1 MFFSL
6 VISHFNRTPYL
17 CLIISIFLFFSP
29 PALLS
34 ESEQKSD
41 ALVLSIDG
49 TINPAVSDY
58 LRKGLLLAIEQ
69 NASMVI
75 IQMNTPGGL
84 DASMRD
90 MIQEILS
97 SPVAVVTYVSPDG
110 ARAAS
115 AGTYILYAS
124 HVAAMAPATN
134 LGAATP
140 IQIGGLGSSKDEEK
154 DDADEDGKDARS
166 TLERKIINDA
176 SAYIK
181 ALADKHNRNGEW
193 AVQAVQEAVSLTAR
207 EALEL
212 NVINI
217 VADNLEDLLAQLDG
231 FQLVVDGEPVSL
243 MTTEVRLNHF
253 QQSWR
258 YKLLGVI
265 SDPTIAYLLLL
276 LGFYGLIYEL
286 ANPGFFLPGVAGGI
300 SLMLALYALQ
310 LLPVNYSGLALMILG
325 IGFLIGEAFMPS
337 FGTLGIG
344 GIIAFAAGSLILID
358 DQTMRVALP
367 TIIGTTAVSAFFVIL
382 LMSRVAMMRRKRIHT
397 GIEAMVG
404 TYGEARSDFTG
415 AGLVWVSGESWNAQ
429 SSVPVKKGDKVIIL
443 SVSGLELIIEPLK
456 EGSRHDN
463 S

>member
-1 MFFSL
+1 MRCSPVNWYSRWAPLWGLIIPVFFIL
-6 VISHFNRTPYL
+6 FAPYL
-17 CLIISIFLFFSP
+17 HSAPEDADTTLI
-29 PALLS
+29 
-34 ESEQKSD
+34 
-41 ALVLSIDG
+41 LSIDG
-49 TINPAVSDY
+49 TINPAVADY
-58 LRKGLLLAIEQ
+58 LRKGLILANEKKTGL
-69 NASMVI
+69 VV

-90 MIQEILS
+90 IIQRILS
-97 SPVAVVTYVSPDG
+97 SPIPIVTYVAPDG

-124 HVAAMAPATN
+124 HIAAMAPATN

-140 IQIGGLGSSKDEEK
+140 IQIGGMGTTKEEEK
-154 DDADEDGKDARS
+154 SEDGDDKDARS
-166 TLERKIINDA
+166 TLEKKIINDA

-181 ALADKHNRNGEW
+181 ALADKHNRNAEW

-217 VADNLEDLLAQLDG
+217 VADSLEDLLNQLDG
-231 FQLVVDGEPVSL
+231 YPLMVADESVTISTSFDRVEHFEP
-243 MTTEVRLNHF
+243 
-253 QQSWR
+253 SWR

-286 ANPGFFLPGVAGGI
+286 ANPGFLLPGVAGGI

-325 IGFLIGEAFMPS
+325 IGFLVGEAFMPS

-358 DQTMRVALP
+358 DQAMRVALP
-367 TIIGTTAVSAFFVIL
+367 TIVGTTAASALFIIL
-382 LMSRVAMMRRKRIHT
+382 LMSRVALMRKKPVHT
-397 GIEAMVG
+397 GAEAMVG
-404 TYGEARSDFTG
+404 SLGEARSDFEG
-415 AGLVWVSGESWNAQ
+415 SGLVWVNGESWNAQ
-429 SSVPVKKGDKVIIL
+429 SSVPVKKGDQVRIL
-443 SVSGLELIIEPLK
+443 SISGLDLIVEPLR
-456 EGSRHDN
+456 EDS
-463 S
+463 

>member
-1 MFFSL
+1 MLFSSVTTHPRL
-6 VISHFNRTPYL
+6 AQSWL
-17 CLIISIFLFFSP
+17 
-29 PALLS
+29 
-34 ESEQKSD
+34 
-41 ALVLSIDG
+41 LVLSVFYILFTSSLLSAPEHKGTTLVLSVDG

-58 LRKGLLLAIEQ
+58 LRKGLQRAADQ
-69 NASMVI
+69 NDPLVI
-75 IQMNTPGGL
+75 IRMNTPGGL

-90 MIQEILS
+90 IIKAILS
-97 SPVAVVTYVSPDG
+97 SPIPVVTYVSPDG

-140 IQIGGLGSSKDEEK
+140 IQIGGLGGAKDEEK
-154 DDADEDGKDARS
+154 PDEGDAKDSRS
-166 TLERKIINDA
+166 ALERKIINDA

-193 AVQAVQEAVSLTAR
+193 AVQAVEEAVSLTAR

-217 VADNLEDLLAQLDG
+217 VADDLEDLLNQLHG
-231 FQLVVDGEPVSL
+231 YQLTVGGEQISL
-243 MTTEVRLNHF
+243 MTSEVGVEHLE
-253 QQSWR
+253 QSWR

-310 LLPVNYSGLALMILG
+310 LLPVNYSGLALMMLG

-337 FGTLGIG
+337 FGTLGVG

-358 DQTMRVALP
+358 DHTMRVALP
-367 TIIGTTAVSAFFVIL
+367 TIFGTTGVSALFVIL
-382 LMSRVAMMRRKRIHT
+382 LMSRVAMMRKKRIHT
-397 GIEAMVG
+397 GVEAMVG
-404 TYGEARSDFTG
+404 TVGEARSDFTG
-415 AGLVWVSGESWNAQ
+415 AGLVWVNGESWNAQ
-429 SSVPVKKGDKVIIL
+429 SSVPVKKGEKVRII
-443 SVSGLELIIEPLK
+443 SISGLELIIEPTK
-456 EGSRHDN
+456 EDS
-463 S
+463 

>member
-1 MFFSL
+1 MVSA
-6 VISHFNRTPYL
+6 VRTQIILTVLL
-17 CLIISIFLFFSP
+17 CLLFTILTVLFPSSLSP
-29 PALLS
+29 Q
-34 ESEQKSD
+34 SEQNNK
-41 ALVLSIDG
+41 ALVLGIDG

-58 LRKGLLLAIEQ
+58 IKKGLLLAAEQ
-69 NASMVI
+69 NAGFI
-75 IQMNTPGGL
+75 IIRMNTPGGL

-90 MIQEILS
+90 IIEEILS
-97 SPVAVVTYVSPDG
+97 SPLAVVTYVSPDG

-140 IQIGGLGSSKDEEK
+140 IQIGGLGGAKDEDNQDGEDSGDSRTALEK
-154 DDADEDGKDARS
+154 
-166 TLERKIINDA
+166 KIINDA

-212 NVINI
+212 NVINL
-217 VADNLEDLLAQLDG
+217 VADDLEDLLRQLDG
-231 FQLVVDGEPVSL
+231 YQLIVDGEPVVLRTS
-243 MTTEVRLNHF
+243 EVRVQHF
-253 QQSWR
+253 NQSWR

-286 ANPGFFLPGVAGGI
+286 ANPGFLLPGVAGAI

-310 LLPVNYSGLALMILG
+310 LLPVNYSGLVLMMLG

-358 DQTMRVALP
+358 DRTMRVALP
-367 TIIGTTAVSAFFVIL
+367 TIVGTTAVSAFFIIL
-382 LMSRVAMMRRKRIHT
+382 LMSRVAMMRGKRIHT
-397 GIEAMVG
+397 GTEAMVG
-404 TYGEARSDFTG
+404 AFGEARSDFTG
-415 AGLVWVSGESWNAQ
+415 PGLVWVNGESWNAQ
-429 SSVPVKKGDKVIIL
+429 SSVPVRKGDKVKIL
-443 SVSGLELIIEPLK
+443 SISGLELIIEPMEEDIPDDK
-456 EGSRHDN
+456 S
-463 S
+463 

>member
-1 MFFSL
+1 MLFSPVNSPL
-6 VISHFNRTPYL
+6 RWTPFL
-17 CLIISIFLFFSP
+17 CLMLWIFSILFP
-29 PALLS
+29 LCLLS
-34 ESEQKSD
+34 AAEEKSNG
-41 ALVLSIDG
+41 LVLGIDG

-58 LRKGLLLAIEQ
+58 LKTGVTRATEQ
-69 NASMVI
+69 KAALVI
-75 IQMNTPGGL
+75 IRINTPGGL

-90 MIQEILS
+90 IIQTILS
-97 SPVAVVTYVSPDG
+97 SPIPVVTYVSPDG

-124 HVAAMAPATN
+124 HIAAMAPATN

-140 IQIGGLGSSKDEEK
+140 IQIGGLGKAKDEEK
-154 DDADEDGKDARS
+154 QDAEDSKDHGSA
-166 TLERKIINDA
+166 LERKIINDA

-181 ALADKHNRNGEW
+181 ALAEKRGRNGDW

-212 NVINI
+212 DVINI
-217 VADNLEDLLAQLDG
+217 VADDLEDLLNQLDG
-231 FQLVVDGEPVSL
+231 FPLIIEGEQVSL
-243 MTTEVRLNHF
+243 KTAGLRLVHF
-253 QQSWR
+253 EQSWR

-286 ANPGFFLPGVAGGI
+286 ANPGFLLPGVAGGI
-300 SLMLALYALQ
+300 ALMLALYALQ

-325 IGFLIGEAFMPS
+325 IGFLVGEAFMPS

-358 DQTMRVALP
+358 DQAMRVSLP
-367 TIIGTTAVSAFFVIL
+367 AIIGTTAVSALFIIM
-382 LMSRVAMMRRKRIHT
+382 LMSRVAMMRRKPVHT

-404 TYGEARSDFTG
+404 TLGEARSDFHG
-415 AGLVWVSGESWNAQ
+415 SGLVWVNGESWNAR
-429 SSVPVKKGDKVIIL
+429 SSSPVRKGDKVKIL
-443 SVSGLELIIEPLK
+443 SISGLELIIEPLK
-456 EGSRHDN
+456 EDS
-463 S
+463 

>member
-1 MFFSL
+1 MVSAVRTHVFL
-6 VISHFNRTPYL
+6 VLLL
-17 CLIISIFLFFSP
+17 CLLFTVLTVLFPSSLSP
-29 PALLS
+29 Q
-34 ESEQKSD
+34 SEQND
-41 ALVLSIDG
+41 GALVLGIDG

-58 LRKGLLLAIEQ
+58 IKKGLLLATEQ
-69 NASMVI
+69 NAGFI
-75 IQMNTPGGL
+75 IIRMNTPGGL

-90 MIQEILS
+90 IIEKILS
-97 SPVAVVTYVSPDG
+97 SPLAVVTYVAPDG

-140 IQIGGLGSSKDEEK
+140 IQIGGLGSAKDEEK
-154 DDADEDGKDARS
+154 QDGEDARDS
-166 TLERKIINDA
+166 RTALEKKIINDA

-212 NVINI
+212 NVINL
-217 VADNLEDLLAQLDG
+217 VADDLEDLLSQLDG
-231 FQLVVDGEPVSL
+231 YQLIVDGEPVVLRTS
-243 MTTEVRLNHF
+243 EVRVQHF
-253 QQSWR
+253 NQSWR

-286 ANPGFFLPGVAGGI
+286 ANPGFLLPGVAGAI

-310 LLPVNYSGLALMILG
+310 LLPVNYSGLVLMLLG

-358 DQTMRVALP
+358 DRTMRVALP
-367 TIIGTTAVSAFFVIL
+367 TIVGTTAVSAFFIIL

-397 GIEAMVG
+397 GSEAMVG
-404 TYGEARSDFTG
+404 AYGEARSDFTG
-415 AGLVWVSGESWNAQ
+415 PGLVWVNGESWNAQ
-429 SSVPVKKGDKVIIL
+429 SSVPVRKGDRVKIL
-443 SVSGLELIIEPLK
+443 SISGLELIIEPMEEDISDDK
-456 EGSRHDN
+456 S
-463 S
+463 

>member
-1 MFFSL
+1 ML
-6 VISHFNRTPYL
+6 
-17 CLIISIFLFFSP
+17 FSP
-29 PALLS
+29 VKYHVRLALFICVAVAILLVLFTPRLSS
-34 ESEQKSD
+34 ESDNRSD
-41 ALVLSIDG
+41 TLVLSING

-58 LRKGLLLAIEQ
+58 VRKGLLRAAEQ
-69 NASMVI
+69 EAGLI
-75 IQMNTPGGL
+75 IIRMNTPGGL
-84 DASMRD
+84 DTSMRD
-90 MIQEILS
+90 IIQRILS
-97 SPVAVVTYVSPDG
+97 SPIAVVTYVWPDG

-124 HVAAMAPATN
+124 HIAAMAPATN

-140 IQIGGLGSSKDEEK
+140 IQIGGMGGAEDEKKPDAENAKDK
-154 DDADEDGKDARS
+154 RS

-181 ALADKHNRNGEW
+181 ALADKNKRNADW

-217 VADNLEDLLAQLDG
+217 VADNLEDLLQQLDG
-231 FQLVVDGEPVSL
+231 YPLTVAGESVFLRTSEARVDYFE
-243 MTTEVRLNHF
+243 
-253 QQSWR
+253 QSWR

-265 SDPTIAYLLLL
+265 SDPTIAYVLLL

-286 ANPGFFLPGVAGGI
+286 ANPGFLLPGVAGGI
-300 SLMLALYALQ
+300 SLMLGLYALQ
-310 LLPVNYSGLALMILG
+310 LLPVNYSGLALIILG

-358 DQTMRVALP
+358 DRTMRVALP
-367 TIIGTTAVSAFFVIL
+367 TIIGTTAVSALFIII
-382 LMSRVAMMRRKRIHT
+382 LMSRVAMMRSKRVHT

-404 TYGEARSDFTG
+404 TFGEARFDFIG
-415 AGLVWVSGESWNAQ
+415 SGQVWVNGESWSAQ
-429 SSVPVKKGDKVIIL
+429 SSVPVKQGEKVKIL
-443 SVSGLELIIEPLK
+443 SISGLELIIEPLK
-456 EGSRHDN
+456 EDS
-463 S
+463 

>member
-1 MFFSL
+1 MLSIL
-6 VISHFNRTPYL
+6 SIVSTP
-17 CLIISIFLFFSP
+17 FLFSAP
-29 PALLS
+29 
-34 ESEQKSD
+34 EEKSNI
-41 ALVLSIDG
+41 LVLSIDG

-58 LRKGLLLAIEQ
+58 LRKGLARATEQ
-69 NASMVI
+69 KAALVVI
-75 IQMNTPGGL
+75 RMNTPGGL
-84 DASMRD
+84 DASMRN

-97 SPVAVVTYVSPDG
+97 SPIPVVTYVWPDG

-124 HVAAMAPATN
+124 HIAAMAPATN

-140 IQIGGLGSSKDEEK
+140 IQIGGLGSTKDKEKPDAENSKDPK
-154 DDADEDGKDARS
+154 SA
-166 TLERKIINDA
+166 LERKIINDA

-181 ALADKHNRNGEW
+181 ALADKHNRNGDW
-193 AVQAVQEAVSLTAR
+193 AVLAVQEAVSLTAR

-217 VADNLEDLLAQLDG
+217 VADNLDDLLSQLDG
-231 FQLVVDGEPVSL
+231 YPLIVDGQSISL
-243 MTTEVRLNHF
+243 KTTGLSLEHF
-253 QQSWR
+253 EQNWR

-286 ANPGFFLPGVAGGI
+286 ANPGFLFPGVAGGI
-300 SLMLALYALQ
+300 ALMLALYALQ

-337 FGTLGIG
+337 FGTLGVG

-358 DQTMRVALP
+358 DQTMRVSLP
-367 TIIGTTAVSAFFVIL
+367 AIIGTTAVSALFIIM
-382 LMSRVAMMRRKRIHT
+382 LMSRVAMMRRKPVHT

-404 TYGEARSDFTG
+404 TFGEARYDFDG
-415 AGLVWVSGESWNAQ
+415 SGLVWVNGESWNAR
-429 SSVPVKKGDKVIIL
+429 SSAPVRKGDKVKIL
-443 SVSGLELIIEPLK
+443 SISGLELIIEPLK
-456 EGSRHDN
+456 EDS
-463 S
+463 

>member
-1 MFFSL
+1 MYFSPVTSHQRWAQL
-6 VISHFNRTPYL
+6 FCVITSL
-17 CLIISIFLFFSP
+17 CLLLAIPFLTKG
-29 PALLS
+29 S
-34 ESEQKSD
+34 EEKND

-58 LRKGLLLAIEQ
+58 IRKGFQLAADQDASLL
-69 NASMVI
+69 I
-75 IQMNTPGGL
+75 IRMNTPGGL

-90 MIQEILS
+90 IIQEILS
-97 SPVAVVTYVSPDG
+97 SPIAVVTYVWPDG

-140 IQIGGLGSSKDEEK
+140 VQIGGLGNAKDEKE
-154 DDADEDGKDARS
+154 DDPDAAGDSRS
-166 TLERKIINDA
+166 TLEKKIINDA

-181 ALADKHNRNGEW
+181 ALAEKHNRNDEW
-193 AVQAVQEAVSLTAR
+193 AVQAVQEAVSLTAS

-217 VADNLEDLLAQLDG
+217 VAENLEDLLDQLDG
-231 FQLVVDGEPVSL
+231 FPLIADGEPVTL
-243 MTTEVRLNHF
+243 MTSEVRVNHF
-253 QQSWR
+253 EQSWR

-286 ANPGFFLPGVAGGI
+286 ANPGFLLPGVAGGI
-300 SLMLALYALQ
+300 SLILALYALQ
-310 LLPVNYSGLALMILG
+310 LLPVNYSGLVLMILG

-358 DQTMRVALP
+358 DKTMRVALP
-367 TIIGTTAVSAFFVIL
+367 TIIGTTAVSAFLVLL

-404 TYGEARSDFTG
+404 TIGEARSDFTG
-415 AGLVWVSGESWNAQ
+415 SGLVWVNGESWNAQ
-429 SSVPVKKGDKVIIL
+429 SNVPVKKGEQVKIL
-443 SVSGLELIIEPLK
+443 AVCGLDLIIEPSK
-456 EGSRHDN
+456 EDSSHDI

>member
-1 MFFSL
+1 MLFSL
-6 VISHFNRTPYL
+6 VTHWLRRAPL
-17 CLIISIFLFFSP
+17 WCLLLSFVLFFFL
-29 PALLS
+29 PALLLK
-34 ESEQKSD
+34 SEQQSEV
-41 ALVLSIDG
+41 LVLSVDG

-58 LRKGLLLAIEQ
+58 LKKGLSLAAGQ
-69 NASMVI
+69 QSSMVI

-90 MIQEILS
+90 IIEEILS
-97 SPVAVVTYVSPDG
+97 SPSAVVTYVAPDG

-140 IQIGGLGSSKDEEK
+140 IQIGGLGSTKDEDESDKEGSKDS
-154 DDADEDGKDARS
+154 RS
-166 TLERKIINDA
+166 TLEKKIINDA
-176 SAYIK
+176 SAYIR
-181 ALADKHNRNGEW
+181 ALADKHNRNGDW

-217 VADNLEDLLAQLDG
+217 VADDLDDLLKQLDG
-231 FQLVVDGEPVSL
+231 FELVVNGEPVSL
-243 MTTEVRLNHF
+243 ETTGVRLSHF
-253 QQSWR
+253 DPSWR

-367 TIIGTTAVSAFFVIL
+367 TVIGTTVVSALFVIL
-382 LMSRVAMMRRKRIHT
+382 LMSRVAMMRRKSIHT

-404 TYGEARSDFTG
+404 TLGEARSDFTG
-415 AGLVWVSGESWNAQ
+415 SGLVWIQGESWNAQ
-429 SSVPVKKGDKVIIL
+429 SSVPVKKGDKVRIL
-443 SVSGLELIIEPLK
+443 AVSGLELIIEPLK
-456 EGSRHDN
+456 EDT
-463 S
+463 

>member
-1 MFFSL
+1 MVSAVRTQVFL
-6 VISHFNRTPYL
+6 VAVL
-17 CLIISIFLFFSP
+17 CLLFTVLIVLFPSSLSP
-29 PALLS
+29 Q
-34 ESEQKSD
+34 SEQNNG
-41 ALVLSIDG
+41 ALVLGIDG

-58 LRKGLLLAIEQ
+58 IKKGLLLASEQ
-69 NASMVI
+69 NAGFI
-75 IQMNTPGGL
+75 IIRMNTPGGL

-90 MIQEILS
+90 IIEEILS
-97 SPVAVVTYVSPDG
+97 SPLAVVTYVSPDG

-124 HVAAMAPATN
+124 HIAAMAPATN

-140 IQIGGLGSSKDEEK
+140 IQIGGLGGAKDEENQDGEDSK
-154 DDADEDGKDARS
+154 DSRTA
-166 TLERKIINDA
+166 LEKKIINDA

-212 NVINI
+212 NVINL
-217 VADNLEDLLAQLDG
+217 VADDLDDLLNQLDG
-231 FQLVVDGEPVSL
+231 YQLIVDGEPVVLGTS
-243 MTTEVRLNHF
+243 EVRVQHF
-253 QQSWR
+253 DQSWR

-286 ANPGFFLPGVAGGI
+286 ANPGFLLPGVAGAI

-310 LLPVNYSGLALMILG
+310 LLPVNYSGLVLMMLG

-358 DQTMRVALP
+358 DRTMRVALP
-367 TIIGTTAVSAFFVIL
+367 TIVGTTAVSAFFIIL

-397 GIEAMVG
+397 GAEAMVG
-404 TYGEARSDFTG
+404 ACGEARSDFTG
-415 AGLVWVSGESWNAQ
+415 PGLVWVNGESWNAQ
-429 SSVPVKKGDKVIIL
+429 SSVPVRKGDRVKIL
-443 SVSGLELIIEPLK
+443 SISGLELIIEPMEEDISDDK
-456 EGSRHDN
+456 S
-463 S
+463 

>member
-1 MFFSL
+1 MLFSPVNSPL
-6 VISHFNRTPYL
+6 RWTPLL
-17 CLIISIFLFFSP
+17 CLMLWIFSILFP
-29 PALLS
+29 LCLLS
-34 ESEQKSD
+34 AAEEKSNG
-41 ALVLSIDG
+41 LVLSIDG

-58 LRKGLLLAIEQ
+58 LKTGVTRATEQ
-69 NASMVI
+69 KAALVI
-75 IQMNTPGGL
+75 IRINTPGGL

-90 MIQEILS
+90 IIQTILS
-97 SPVAVVTYVSPDG
+97 SPIPVVTYVSPDG

-124 HVAAMAPATN
+124 HIAAMAPATN

-140 IQIGGLGSSKDEEK
+140 IQIGGLGKAKDEEK
-154 DDADEDGKDARS
+154 QDAENSKDHGSA
-166 TLERKIINDA
+166 LERKIINDA

-181 ALADKHNRNGEW
+181 ALAEKRNRNGDW

-217 VADNLEDLLAQLDG
+217 VADDLEDLLNQLDG
-231 FQLVVDGEPVSL
+231 FPLIIEGEQVSL
-243 MTTEVRLNHF
+243 KTAGLHLVHF
-253 QQSWR
+253 EQSWR

-286 ANPGFFLPGVAGGI
+286 ANPGFLLPGVAGGI
-300 SLMLALYALQ
+300 ALMLALYALQ

-325 IGFLIGEAFMPS
+325 IGFLVGEAFMPS

-358 DQTMRVALP
+358 DQAMRVSLP
-367 TIIGTTAVSAFFVIL
+367 AIIGTTAVSALFIIM
-382 LMSRVAMMRRKRIHT
+382 LMSRVAMMRRKPVHT

-404 TYGEARSDFTG
+404 TLGEARSDFHG
-415 AGLVWVSGESWNAQ
+415 SGLVWVNGESWNAR
-429 SSVPVKKGDKVIIL
+429 SSSPVRKGDKVKIL
-443 SVSGLELIIEPLK
+443 SISGLELIIEPLK
-456 EGSRHDN
+456 EDS
-463 S
+463 

>member
-1 MFFSL
+1 MHFSL
-6 VISHFNRTPYL
+6 VNFQSSRAPVV
-17 CLIISIFLFFSP
+17 CLIIQFFLYLFP
-29 PALLS
+29 TTVLS
-34 ESEQKSD
+34 VSEEKSD
-41 ALVLSIDG
+41 ALLLSIDG

-58 LRKGLLLAIEQ
+58 IRKGFQLATEE

-75 IQMNTPGGL
+75 IRMNTPGGL

-90 MIQEILS
+90 IIQEILS

-140 IQIGGLGSSKDEEK
+140 IQIGGLGSAKDKEKPDEEDAK
-154 DDADEDGKDARS
+154 DPRS
-166 TLERKIINDA
+166 ALEKKIINDA

-193 AVQAVQEAVSLTAR
+193 AVQAVQEAVSLTAQ

-217 VADNLEDLLAQLDG
+217 VADNLDDLLEQLDG
-231 FQLVVDGEPVSL
+231 YQLVIDGEPVSL
-243 MTTEVRLNHF
+243 STSEVDLNNF
-253 QQSWR
+253 EQSWR

-300 SLMLALYALQ
+300 ALMLALYALQ

-325 IGFLIGEAFMPS
+325 IGFLVGEAFMPS
-337 FGTLGIG
+337 FGTLGVG

-367 TIIGTTAVSAFFVIL
+367 TIIGTTAVSALFILL

-397 GIEAMVG
+397 GVEAMVG
-404 TYGEARSDFTG
+404 TFAEARSDFSG
-415 AGLVWVSGESWNAQ
+415 SGMVWVNGESWNAH
-429 SSVPVKKGDKVIIL
+429 SSVPVKKGEKVKIL
-443 SVSGLELIIEPLK
+443 SISGLELIIEPTK
-456 EGSRHDN
+456 EDS
-463 S
+463 

>member
-1 MFFSL
+1 M
-6 VISHFNRTPYL
+6 R
-17 CLIISIFLFFSP
+17 FSP
-29 PALLS
+29 VNSRPLWASISGIVAVGFFIAAVPSLAS
-34 ESEQKSD
+34 GPEYRNE
-41 ALVLSIDG
+41 ALVLTVDG

-58 LRKGLLLAIEQ
+58 IRKGLQQATERAAGLV
-69 NASMVI
+69 VI
-75 IQMNTPGGL
+75 RMNTPGGL
-84 DASMRD
+84 DTSMRD
-90 MIQEILS
+90 IIQEILS
-97 SPVAVVTYVSPDG
+97 SPIGVVTYVWPDG

-124 HVAAMAPATN
+124 HLAAMAPATN

-140 IQIGGLGSSKDEEK
+140 IQIGGMGGGQDKEK
-154 DDADEDGKDARS
+154 PDPEDTGDKRS

-181 ALADKHNRNGEW
+181 ALADKNQRNGDW

-217 VADNLEDLLAQLDG
+217 VADDLEDLLNQLDG
-231 FQLVVDGEPVSL
+231 RPIMVTGESVLLKTSAAHV
-243 MTTEVRLNHF
+243 EF
-253 QQSWR
+253 FEQSWR

-265 SDPTIAYLLLL
+265 SDPTIAYVLLL

-286 ANPGFFLPGVAGGI
+286 ANPGFLLPGVAGAI

-310 LLPVNYSGLALMILG
+310 LLPVNYSGLALMLLG

-344 GIIAFAAGSLILID
+344 GIIAFAVGSLILID
-358 DQTMRVALP
+358 DRTLRVALP
-367 TIIGTTAVSAFFVIL
+367 TIIGTTALSAFFIVV

-404 TYGEARSDFTG
+404 TFGEARSDFEG
-415 AGLVWVSGESWNAQ
+415 SGQVWVNGESWSAH
-429 SSVPVKKGDKVIIL
+429 SRVPVKRGEQVRII
-443 SVSGLELIIEPLK
+443 SISGLELIVEPHK
-456 EGSRHDN
+456 EGS
-463 S
+463 

>member
-1 MFFSL
+1 ML
-6 VISHFNRTPYL
+6 ISPVNSIIRLGAAL
-17 CLIISIFLFFSP
+17 CLVVGIC
-29 PALLS
+29 LLS
-34 ESEQKSD
+34 AGPRLSSGSEEQAE
-41 ALVLSIDG
+41 ALVLSVDG

-58 LRKGLLLAIEQ
+58 LRKGLLLAIEK
-69 NASMVI
+69 NASLVI
-75 IQMNTPGGL
+75 LRLNTPGGL

-90 MIQEILS
+90 IIEEILA
-97 SPVAVVTYVSPDG
+97 SPIAVVTYVSPDG

-140 IQIGGLGSSKDEEK
+140 IQIGGLGTTKDEEK
-154 DDADEDGKDARS
+154 DNADASEDRKS
-166 TLERKIINDA
+166 TLEKKIINDA

-217 VADNLEDLLAQLDG
+217 VAENLEDLLDQLDG
-231 FQLVVDGEPVSL
+231 FQVVMDGEPAYLQTSG
-243 MTTEVRLNHF
+243 VRLHEF
-253 QQSWR
+253 EQSWR
-258 YKLLGVI
+258 YQLLGVI

-310 LLPVNYSGLALMILG
+310 LLPVNYSGLALMLLG

-358 DQTMRVALP
+358 DQAMRVALP
-367 TIIGTTAVSAFFVIL
+367 TIIGTTGVSALFIIL
-382 LMSRVAMMRRKRIHT
+382 LMSRVAMMRRKRVHT

-404 TYGEARSDFTG
+404 TCGEARADFTG
-415 AGLVWVSGESWNAQ
+415 SGLVWVNGESWNAQ
-429 SSVPVKKGDKVIIL
+429 TRVPVKKGEKVKIL
-443 SVSGLELIIEPLK
+443 SISGLELIIEPLQ
-456 EGSRHDN
+456 EDS

>member
-1 MFFSL
+1 MLFSP
-6 VISHFNRTPYL
+6 VNSHLRSTPLL
-17 CLIISIFLFFSP
+17 CLMLWIFSILFP
-29 PALLS
+29 LCLLS
-34 ESEQKSD
+34 AAEEKSNG
-41 ALVLSIDG
+41 LVLSIDG

-58 LRKGLLLAIEQ
+58 LKTGLTRATEQ
-69 NASMVI
+69 KAALVI
-75 IQMNTPGGL
+75 IRINTPGGL

-90 MIQEILS
+90 IIQTILS
-97 SPVAVVTYVSPDG
+97 SPIPVVTYVSPDG

-124 HVAAMAPATN
+124 HIAAMAPATN

-140 IQIGGLGSSKDEEK
+140 IQIGGLGRAKDEEK
-154 DDADEDGKDARS
+154 QDAEDSKDHSSA
-166 TLERKIINDA
+166 LERKIINDA

-181 ALADKHNRNGEW
+181 ALADKRNRNGDW

-217 VADNLEDLLAQLDG
+217 VADDLEDLLNQLDG
-231 FQLVVDGEPVSL
+231 FPLIIEGEQVSL
-243 MTTEVRLNHF
+243 KTAGLRLEHF
-253 QQSWR
+253 EQSWR

-286 ANPGFFLPGVAGGI
+286 ANPGFLLPGVAGGI
-300 SLMLALYALQ
+300 ALMLALYALQ

-325 IGFLIGEAFMPS
+325 IGFLVGEAFMPS

-358 DQTMRVALP
+358 DQTMRVYLP
-367 TIIGTTAVSAFFVIL
+367 AIIGTTAVSALFIIM
-382 LMSRVAMMRRKRIHT
+382 LMSRVAMMRRKPVHT

-404 TYGEARSDFTG
+404 TLGEARSDFHG
-415 AGLVWVSGESWNAQ
+415 SGLVWVNGESWNAR
-429 SSVPVKKGDKVIIL
+429 SSSPVRKGDKVKIL
-443 SVSGLELIIEPLK
+443 SISGLELIIEPLK
-456 EGSRHDN
+456 EDS
-463 S
+463 

>member
-1 MFFSL
+1 MLF
-6 VISHFNRTPYL
+6 TPVNSPLRWTSFL
-17 CLIISIFLFFSP
+17 CLMLWIFSILFP
-29 PALLS
+29 LCLLS
-34 ESEQKSD
+34 AAEEKSNG
-41 ALVLSIDG
+41 LVLSIDG

-58 LRKGLLLAIEQ
+58 LKTGVTRATEQ
-69 NASMVI
+69 KAALVI
-75 IQMNTPGGL
+75 IRINTPGGL

-90 MIQEILS
+90 IIQTILS
-97 SPVAVVTYVSPDG
+97 SPIPVVTYVSPDG

-124 HVAAMAPATN
+124 HIAAMAPATN

-140 IQIGGLGSSKDEEK
+140 IQIGGLGKAKDEEK
-154 DDADEDGKDARS
+154 QDVEDSKDHGSA
-166 TLERKIINDA
+166 LERKIINDA

-181 ALADKHNRNGEW
+181 ALAEKRGRNGDW

-212 NVINI
+212 DVINI
-217 VADNLEDLLAQLDG
+217 VADDLEDLLNQLDG
-231 FQLVVDGEPVSL
+231 FPLIIEGEQVSL
-243 MTTEVRLNHF
+243 KTAGLRLVHF
-253 QQSWR
+253 EQSWR

-286 ANPGFFLPGVAGGI
+286 ANPGFLLPGVAGGI
-300 SLMLALYALQ
+300 ALMLALYALQ

-325 IGFLIGEAFMPS
+325 IGFLVGETFMPS

-358 DQTMRVALP
+358 DQAMRVSLP
-367 TIIGTTAVSAFFVIL
+367 AIIGTTAVSALFIVM
-382 LMSRVAMMRRKRIHT
+382 LMSRVAMMRRKPVHT

-404 TYGEARSDFTG
+404 TLGEARSDFHG
-415 AGLVWVSGESWNAQ
+415 SGLVWVNGESWNAR
-429 SSVPVKKGDKVIIL
+429 SSSPVRKGDKVKIL
-443 SVSGLELIIEPLK
+443 SISGLELIIEPLK
-456 EGSRHDN
+456 EDS
-463 S
+463 

>member
-1 MFFSL
+1 MCFSPVNFRL
-6 VISHFNRTPYL
+6 RWARLFCVVFPL
-17 CLIISIFLFFSP
+17 CLLFAAPCFT
-29 PALLS
+29 AGS
-34 ESEQKSD
+34 EDKSE

-58 LRKGLLLAIEQ
+58 IRKGFQLAVEKDASLL
-69 NASMVI
+69 I

-90 MIQEILS
+90 IIQEILS
-97 SPVAVVTYVSPDG
+97 SPIAVVTYVWPDG

-140 IQIGGLGSSKDEEK
+140 VQIGGLGDAR
-154 DDADEDGKDARS
+154 DDDEDGTDANKDTRS
-166 TLERKIINDA
+166 TLEKKVINDA

-181 ALADKHNRNGEW
+181 ALADKHNRNDEW

-217 VADNLEDLLAQLDG
+217 VAENLEDLLAQLDG
-231 FQLVVDGEPVSL
+231 FQLSVDGEPVSL
-243 MTTEVRLNHF
+243 MTSGVRLNHF
-253 QQSWR
+253 EQSWR

-286 ANPGFFLPGVAGGI
+286 ANPGFLLPGVAGGI
-300 SLMLALYALQ
+300 SLILAMYALQ
-310 LLPVNYSGLALMILG
+310 LLPVNYSGLVLMILG
-325 IGFLIGEAFMPS
+325 IGFLVGEAFMPS

-367 TIIGTTAVSAFFVIL
+367 TIIGTTAVSALFVIL

-397 GIEAMVG
+397 GVEAMVG
-404 TYGEARSDFTG
+404 AVGEARSDFTG
-415 AGLVWVSGESWNAQ
+415 SGLIWVNGESWNAQ
-429 SSVPVKKGDKVIIL
+429 SRVPVKKGDKVKIL
-443 SVSGLELIIEPLK
+443 SVSGLDLIIEPSK
-456 EGSRHDN
+456 EDPDHDN

>member
-1 MFFSL
+1 M
-6 VISHFNRTPYL
+6 R
-17 CLIISIFLFFSP
+17 
-29 PALLS
+29 
-34 ESEQKSD
+34 D
-41 ALVLSIDG
+41 
-49 TINPAVSDY
+49 
-58 LRKGLLLAIEQ
+58 
-69 NASMVI
+69 I
-75 IQMNTPGGL
+75 IQ
-84 DASMRD
+84 A
-90 MIQEILS
+90 ILS
-97 SPVAVVTYVSPDG
+97 SPIPVVTYVSPDG

-140 IQIGGLGSSKDEEK
+140 IQIGGLGGAKDEDKPDEEDAK
-154 DDADEDGKDARS
+154 DSRS
-166 TLERKIINDA
+166 ALERKIINDA

-217 VADNLEDLLAQLDG
+217 VANDLDDLLDQLDG
-231 FQLVVDGEPVSL
+231 YQLTVDGEPVSL
-243 MTTEVRLNHF
+243 ITSELGVEHLE
-253 QQSWR
+253 QSWR

-310 LLPVNYSGLALMILG
+310 LLPVNYSGLALMMLG

-337 FGTLGIG
+337 FGTLGVG

-367 TIIGTTAVSAFFVIL
+367 TIIGTTGVSALFVIL
-382 LMSRVAMMRRKRIHT
+382 LMSRVAMMRNKRIHT
-397 GIEAMVG
+397 GVEAMVG
-404 TYGEARSDFTG
+404 TVGEARSDFTG
-415 AGLVWVSGESWNAQ
+415 AGLIWVNGESWNAQ
-429 SSVPVKKGDKVIIL
+429 SSVSVKKGEKVRII
-443 SVSGLELIIEPLK
+443 SISGLELIIEPTK
-456 EGSRHDN
+456 EDS
-463 S
+463 

>member
-1 MFFSL
+1 MLFSPVNSPL
-6 VISHFNRTPYL
+6 RWTPFL
-17 CLIISIFLFFSP
+17 CLMLWIFSILFP
-29 PALLS
+29 LCLLS
-34 ESEQKSD
+34 AAEEKSNG
-41 ALVLSIDG
+41 LVLSIDG

-58 LRKGLLLAIEQ
+58 LKTGVTRATEQ
-69 NASMVI
+69 KAALVI
-75 IQMNTPGGL
+75 IRINTPGGL

-90 MIQEILS
+90 IIQTILS
-97 SPVAVVTYVSPDG
+97 SPIPVVTYVSPDG

-124 HVAAMAPATN
+124 HIAAMAPATN

-140 IQIGGLGSSKDEEK
+140 IQIGGLGKAKDEEK
-154 DDADEDGKDARS
+154 QDVEDSKDHGSA
-166 TLERKIINDA
+166 LERKIINDA

-181 ALADKHNRNGEW
+181 ALAEKRGRNGDW

-212 NVINI
+212 DVINI
-217 VADNLEDLLAQLDG
+217 VADDLEDLLNQLDG
-231 FQLVVDGEPVSL
+231 FPLIIEGEQVSL
-243 MTTEVRLNHF
+243 KTAGLRLVHF
-253 QQSWR
+253 EQSWR

-286 ANPGFFLPGVAGGI
+286 ANPGFLLPGVAGGI
-300 SLMLALYALQ
+300 ALMLALYALQ

-325 IGFLIGEAFMPS
+325 IGFLVGETFMPS

-358 DQTMRVALP
+358 DQAMRVSLP
-367 TIIGTTAVSAFFVIL
+367 AIIGTTAVSALFIIM
-382 LMSRVAMMRRKRIHT
+382 LMSRVAMMRRKPVHT

-404 TYGEARSDFTG
+404 TLGEARSDFHG
-415 AGLVWVSGESWNAQ
+415 SGLVWVNGESWNAR
-429 SSVPVKKGDKVIIL
+429 SSSPVRKGDKVKIL
-443 SVSGLELIIEPLK
+443 SISGLELIIEPLK
-456 EGSRHDN
+456 EDS
-463 S
+463 

>member
-1 MFFSL
+1 MCLSPVSL
-6 VISHFNRTPYL
+6 RLRWSPLFCVI
-17 CLIISIFLFFSP
+17 I
-29 PALLS
+29 ALLFLS
-34 ESEQKSD
+34 NPCFISGSD
-41 ALVLSIDG
+41 EKNDVLVLSIDG

-58 LRKGLLLAIEQ
+58 LRKGFELAADQDASLL
-69 NASMVI
+69 I
-75 IQMNTPGGL
+75 IRMNTPGGL

-90 MIQEILS
+90 IIQEILS
-97 SPVAVVTYVSPDG
+97 SPIAVVTYVWPDG

-140 IQIGGLGSSKDEEK
+140 IQIGGLGSARDEKE
-154 DDADEDGKDARS
+154 DDPDAAGESRS
-166 TLERKIINDA
+166 TLEKKIINDA

-181 ALADKHNRNGEW
+181 ALADKHNRNDEW

-217 VADNLEDLLAQLDG
+217 VAENLEDLLDQLDG
-231 FQLVVDGEPVSL
+231 FPLIVDGEPVTL
-243 MTTEVRLNHF
+243 TTSEVRVNHF
-253 QQSWR
+253 EQSWR

-286 ANPGFFLPGVAGGI
+286 ANPGFLLPGVAGGI
-300 SLMLALYALQ
+300 ALTLALYALQ
-310 LLPVNYSGLALMILG
+310 LLPVNYSGLVLMILG

-358 DQTMRVALP
+358 DKTMRVALP
-367 TIIGTTAVSAFFVIL
+367 TIIGTTAVSAFLVLL

-397 GIEAMVG
+397 GVEAMVG
-404 TYGEARSDFTG
+404 TIGEARSDFTG
-415 AGLVWVSGESWNAQ
+415 AGLVWVNGESWNAQ
-429 SSVPVKKGDKVIIL
+429 SNVPVKKGDQVKIL
-443 SVSGLELIIEPLK
+443 AVCGLDLIIEPSK
-456 EGSRHDN
+456 EDSSHDI